1 MAAAPRL
8 VIDTNVWISAF
19 LVSTGAPALVVR
31 SVLARGLPVFTRAT
45 FDELQTRLWKP
56 KFDRY
61 LSLDQRNR
69 LLHDVSACALWVA
82 IAPESAA
89 RRHSRDRDDDALVHA
104 ALAAQAARA
113 QFASAQSEHALA
125 KAELERA
132 RDLLARRFISASAI
146 GERTELWSQQK
157 RTDPGKASGFSPSPK
172 PQPSQCRTQTRV
184 KRRRAVSWS
193 ISAFPASRSWRSTTS
208 SPDRPGSASPAR

>member
-104 ALAAQAARA
+104 ALAAQAPWLV
-113 QFASAQSEHALA
+113 SGEC
-125 KAELERA
+125 
-132 RDLLARRFISASAI
+132 DLLDLTEPLPFKILTPAQVLADEGFRAAI
-146 GERTELWSQQK
+146 GER
-157 RTDPGKASGFSPSPK
+157 
-172 PQPSQCRTQTRV
+172 
-184 KRRRAVSWS
+184 
-193 ISAFPASRSWRSTTS
+193 
-208 SPDRPGSASPAR
+208 